1 MKTRTSF
8 TKVVMIIGAATLA
21 LGTVWEVR
29 RVYAFNPQPDPP
41 GFGIVGIT
49 RNETLRI
56 NIVNLALADRELPPD
71 PCRVVLSFRDAQG
84 HPLTNGDNQVIR
96 RAVDL
101 QAGES
106 AFLDLNGNQFG
117 PGDTTLPTRVQLRPF
132 VRVVEGPRPG
142 IGGTPPDPCFPTME
156 VFDNSTG
163 RTTLFAAATLRF
175 VDEAR

>member
-8 TKVVMIIGAATLA
+8 TKVALIIGAATLA
-21 LGTVWEVR
+21 LGTLWEVR

-56 NIVNLALADRELPPD
+56 NIVNLAVADRQSPPD

-84 HPLTNGDNQVIR
+84 HPLTNGDGQVIR

-106 AFLDLNGNQFG
+106 AFLDLNGEQFG
-117 PGDTTLPTRVQLRPF
+117 IGDTTLPLRVQLRPF
-132 VRVVEGPRPG
+132 VRVVAGPQPG
-142 IGGTPPDPCFPTME
+142 LGGLPPDPCFPTME

-163 RTTLFAAATLRF
+163 RTTLFSAATPQLGG
-175 VDEAR
+175 EAR